1 MFNTNKHSIMK
12 KLALILFFIFMPIA
26 YPSQALAP
34 FEFKNIQVFDIENG
48 TAKIKWS
55 TPSQRTRGMIYFG
68 ESPDNLNRYTGYSLY
83 DYYHEAVLSS
93 LLKNKTYYFK
103 IAATDMS
110 ENQEESFLQS
120 FSTKGMKKDDLV
132 KPQFIEQKIT
142 QITNSAVA
150 IFWTTNEETNAVVY
164 YGAEEEGLKK
174 SAGFK
179 SLQKEH
185 ELFIYKLKSGIRYNL
200 RITAKDRAGNEINGK
215 FFTFSTSDYAGS
227 GPDLSIY
234 NIKPL
239 SFNEDLIFSRRAA
252 IAFETN
258 LIAKSAIQYGT
269 APGKYKN
276 KIVVSE
282 LRNKNHQ
289 ITLSDLEPDTT
300 YYYKITAY
308 DSFSGKKTTTSEM
321 SFTTESLR
329 KKLADGSLVKSSGY
343 KVYIINGNEKFWIET
358 AEVFNKLGYKWDWI
372 VRIDDAV
379 LREYKEG
386 ASIKKTSA
394 HPDGTLVK
402 YSNSNAV
409 YLLENK
415 KKRPF
420 SSAESFVR
428 NGYSWD
434 RIIIIPK
441 GEKYSTGEYL

>member
-1 MFNTNKHSIMK
+1 MK
-12 KLALILFFIFMPIA
+12 KFALILFFIFMPLA
-26 YPSQALAP
+26 YPLQAAAS
-34 FEFKNIQVFDIENG
+34 FEFRNIQVSDIENG
-48 TAKIKWS
+48 SAKIKWS
-55 TPSQRTRGMIYFG
+55 TLNQQTKGIIYFG

-83 DYYHEAVLSS
+83 DYHHEIVLSG

-103 IAATDMS
+103 IAATDIS
-110 ENQEESFLQS
+110 ENRKESFLQN

-132 KPQFIEQKIT
+132 KPQFMEQKIL
-142 QITNSAVA
+142 QITNNAAA
-150 IFWTTNEETNAVVY
+150 IFWTTNEETSAVVY
-164 YGAEEEGLKK
+164 YGTEKEGFKK

-179 SLQKEH
+179 GLQKEH
-185 ELFIYKLKSGIRYNL
+185 ELLIYKLKSGTKYNL

-215 FFTFSTSDYAGS
+215 FFTFNTGDYEGN

-239 SFNEDLIFSRRAA
+239 SFDKELIFSRRAV
-252 IAFETN
+252 IAFKTN
-258 LIAKSAIQYGT
+258 LIAKSVIQYGI
-269 APGKYKN
+269 APGKYKY

-282 LRNKNHQ
+282 LRNQNHQ
-289 ITLSDLEPDTT
+289 ITLTDLEPDTT

-308 DSFSGKKTTTSEM
+308 DSFNGKKIATSEM
-321 SFTTESLR
+321 SFITGSLK
-329 KKLADGSLVKSSGY
+329 KKLTDGSLAKDSGY
-343 KVYIINGNEKFWIET
+343 KVYVINGNEKFWIET

-372 VRIDDAV
+372 MKVDDAV

-386 ASIKKTSA
+386 AGIKKTNI

-402 YSNSNAV
+402 YSNSDAV

-420 SSAESFVR
+420 SSAESFLK

-434 RIIIIPK
+434 KIIVIPAS
-441 GEKYSTGEYL
+441 EKYNTGEYL